1 MTISGKLEILKL
13 CVESGKRSIERNKEN
28 EAYLNQMRDD
38 IKTLKQTYNLNKD
51 EIVNMI
57 VNNTAGDN
65 KKLKV
70 ITKNVVG
77 DILDGKDNS
86 EVIMNMNNGT
96 ENEVY

>member
-1 MTISGKLEILKL
+1 MTVSEKLEILKL
-13 CVESGKRSIERNKEN
+13 CTESGKRSIERNKEN
-28 EAYLNQMRDD
+28 QAYLNQMRND

-57 VNNTAGDN
+57 VNNTTSDN

-86 EVIMNMNNGT
+86 EVILNMNNGT
-96 ENEVY
+96 EIEV